1 MLGFQMQ
8 IAFTMRRI
16 LNSSGAFC
24 AALLLAEAGVTFAP
38 AQGTNNLS
46 STAADVSQ
54 FPSLDRLPGKVPPRV
69 WNGLGGAWARAHARW
84 QTTASADVGAV
95 VFLGDSITEGWSTL
109 AKDFPNLKVANRG
122 IGGDITSGVLYRLK
136 ADVLSLN
143 PTGIVL
149 LIGTNDVGDGADGAD
164 VAANIRLILLAIKD
178 FNPNLKVIV
187 CKVMPRSDGGQP
199 IHAERIERINSLIEQ
214 FTKGE
219 PNFAICDTWGIYA
232 DEKGAPNPEDFKPDH
247 LHLNA
252 AGYGVWKKALDSVM
266 AKLDLAAD
274 KAK

>member
-1 MLGFQMQ
+1 
-8 IAFTMRRI
+8 
-16 LNSSGAFC
+16 
-24 AALLLAEAGVTFAP
+24 
-38 AQGTNNLS
+38 
-46 STAADVSQ
+46 
-54 FPSLDRLPGKVPPRV
+54 
-69 WNGLGGAWARAHARW
+69 
-84 QTTASADVGAV
+84 
-95 VFLGDSITEGWSTL
+95 
-109 AKDFPNLKVANRG
+109 
-122 IGGDITSGVLYRLK
+122 
-136 ADVLSLN
+136 
-143 PTGIVL
+143 VL

-164 VAANIRLILLAIKD
+164 VAANIRLILLAIKG

-252 AGYGVWKKALDSVM
+252 AGYGVWKKALDPVM